1 MLIVDGHEDIA
12 WNILTFGR
20 DPNRSVEETR
30 ALETD
35 SEIPSH
41 TGHALLGWPEWVAG
55 RVGVVFA
62 TLFAAPIRRKV
73 GPWET
78 MCYRDLDEARA
89 LYLASLDAYQR
100 LTERHADRFQLVG
113 GRRALG
119 EVRTTWEPDPPTA
132 PRLGL
137 VLLMEGGDA
146 IQDPAEVEAWYS
158 RGVRIIGPAWTGT
171 RYAGGTH
178 EPGPLTPDGHRLLQ
192 AMAALGLGLDLS
204 HMTEQGQRQALDTFP
219 GVVLASHSNVLALL
233 PESPTPERH
242 LTDAVIRALAER
254 EGVIGLVLY
263 NPFLVGGWKPE
274 DGRAKV
280 TLDRVCAQVDYIC
293 QTTGS
298 ARHVALGSDFDG
310 GLGLHK
316 IPAGLDSVADLRLI
330 GGALAARGYS
340 SPDIEAILGGNW
352 LSLLHRLLPET

>member
-12 WNILTFGR
+12 WNMLTFGR
-20 DPNRSVEETR
+20 DPNRSVVATR
-30 ALETD
+30 ALEQG
-35 SEIPSH
+35 SEIPVH
-41 TGHALLGWPEWVAG
+41 TGQALLGWPEWVAG

-73 GPWET
+73 GPWER
-78 MCYRDLDEARA
+78 MCYRDPEEARA
-89 LYLASLDAYQR
+89 LYLACLDAYKR
-100 LTERHADRFQLVG
+100 LTSQHSDRFQQVES
-113 GRRALG
+113 RRDLA
-119 EVRTTWEPDPPTA
+119 EVLATWEQEPPVS

-146 IQDPAEVEAWYS
+146 IHNPSEIEGWYAH
-158 RGVRIIGPAWTGT
+158 GVRIIGPAWTGT

-178 EPGPLTPDGHRLLQ
+178 EPGPLTADGHRLLQ
-192 AMAALGLGLDLS
+192 AMAERGLGLDLS
-204 HMTEQGQRQALDTFP
+204 HMTEQGQRQALDAYP
-219 GVVLASHSNVLALL
+219 GVVLASHSNVQALL

-242 LTDAVIRALAER
+242 LTDAVMHSLAER
-254 EGVIGLVLY
+254 NGVVGLVLY

-274 DGRAKV
+274 DGRAGV
-280 TLDRVCAQVDYIC
+280 TLDRVCAQVDHVC
-293 QTTGS
+293 QLTGS

-330 GGALAARGYS
+330 GDALAARGYAP
-340 SPDIEAILGGNW
+340 PDVEAILGGNW